1 MLEMPRS
8 RGPRDGPSAKT
19 LTDNKD
25 DPIRPYDF
33 STGSRFMCGVTNRD
47 LYKIFMT
54 GLDGTPIAVLC
65 DDIKP
70 ADAWGLGALPADAAA
85 ARHAR
90 SSDVEGWLASHAGEL
105 KPIGP
110 GEADSRGYQPSP
122 VKTGFRC
129 AGNTSGLWVSRAWWG
144 QPWCRA
150 RPPR

>member
-1 MLEMPRS
+1 MECWKCH
-8 RGPRDGPSAKT
+8 GPRAHGDGPSAKT

-54 GLDGTPIAVLC
+54 GLDGTPMPSFA

-70 ADAWGLGALPADAAA
+70 ADAWDLVHFLRTAAA

-90 SSDVEGWLASHAGEL
+90 SSDVEGLASRPMPASSS
-105 KPIGP
+105 PSGP
-110 GEADSRGYQPSP
+110 GKRTVGDTNLHQ
-122 VKTGFRC
+122 
-129 AGNTSGLWVSRAWWG
+129 
-144 QPWCRA
+144 
-150 RPPR
+150 